1 MSIQEFTY
9 QLSEKVQNEHGL
21 KISRSHFYELI
32 ALNQG
37 YKSYNAFVAKNLL
50 LNTNYDSSDQ
60 FGQHDL
66 LDVLTLEILNN
77 PPKSD
82 YSNDDESH
90 WDDYEGHELLKK
102 MQLFMDRVK
111 QYIKSE
117 LTTVEY
123 LNISK
128 TIYRELL
135 WLDLSCLNFQE
146 YRETLSYMDFEN
158 GRIQDEEDIF
168 IDAFE
173 VDFQDIESN
182 LDKIQVYAEERK
194 NMDAY
199 AVLAKYYRYLANQIA
214 PYGRD
219 ESNFGSYWDNEKQK
233 RIYTEESKQNIKQYD
248 EFIKQAEQYEEF
260 IKFAPV
266 NLNEIDESADRET
279 VYKQFLYL
287 CNRGDLE
294 AIKYFLYEKIF
305 NNSGEAWVYI
315 YLAQLLGTDFTKD
328 DLRAYNAYTGAEY
341 DDYGPM
347 EIAGREAIQ
356 YVAHLEDLDEE
367 KDQLARKIA
376 QALFEQ
382 I

>member
-1 MSIQEFTY
+1 MSIQEFAY

-37 YKSYNAFVAKNLL
+37 YTSYNAFVAKNLL
-50 LNTNYDSSDQ
+50 LNADYDSSDQ
-60 FGQHDL
+60 FNQHDL
-66 LDVLTLEILNN
+66 LDLLTLEILNN

-82 YSNDDESH
+82 YLNDDEIH
-90 WDDYEGHELLKK
+90 WDDYEGREFLEE
-102 MQLFMDRVK
+102 MQLLMDRVR

-146 YRETLSYMDFEN
+146 YREALSYMDFEN
-158 GRIQDEEDIF
+158 GRIQDEENIF
-168 IDAFE
+168 IDASE

-214 PYGRD
+214 PYGR
-219 ESNFGSYWDNEKQK
+219 EGSNFGSYWDNEKQK
-233 RIYTEESKQNIKQYD
+233 RIYTDESKHNIKEYD

-266 NLNEIDESADRET
+266 NLDEIDQFADREA

-294 AIKYFLYEKIF
+294 AMKYFLYEKIF
-305 NNSGEAWVYI
+305 KNSGEAWVYI
-315 YLAQLLGTDFTKD
+315 YLAQLLGTDFTQD